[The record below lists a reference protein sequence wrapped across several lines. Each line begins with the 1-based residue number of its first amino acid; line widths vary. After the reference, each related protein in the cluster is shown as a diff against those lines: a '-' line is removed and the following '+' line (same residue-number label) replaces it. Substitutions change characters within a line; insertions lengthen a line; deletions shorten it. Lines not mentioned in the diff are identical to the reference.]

1 MSPSY
6 LQYINKA
13 QGPSPSERQEHTNTH
28 PPSHQFQAPP
38 SRNVSFSFNPSTQ
51 PLHKMFTIAALSRKL
66 KNAAAK
72 LETAAAPFL
81 NCFRRRDTKAHARN
95 QEFESS
101 STDSDSVKSRLFA
114 KRPTANSDSSKES
127 DTRTVRNGASCGGH
141 SSDTTSSG
149 RVKRLVQHFE
159 LLNQCSGGN
168 RRENWRGNWRGNWRS
183 TDSVL
188 ASDGSPSPTPMITH
202 FREGDRLVVIVPE
215 HSPETD
221 RPRPAPR
228 RSPSEICTERLCRI
242 AEANGRGK
250 VSSSVKARMRRIV
263 GTSSGRQSSETLP
276 LPCGESLDLLCGEIL
291 D

>member
-1 MSPSY
+1 MSPSH
-6 LQYINKA
+6 LQYLNKA
-13 QGPSPSERQEHTNTH
+13 RGPSPSGRQEHTNTH
-28 PPSHQFQAPP
+28 PPSYQFQAPP
-38 SRNVSFSFNPSTQ
+38 SRNISFSLNPSTQ
-51 PLHKMFTIAALSRKL
+51 PFHKMFTIAALSRKL
-66 KNAAAK
+66 KNTAAK

-81 NCFRRRDTKAHARN
+81 NCFRHRETKAHARS

-101 STDSDSVKSRLFA
+101 TINSDSVTSRSFA

-127 DTRTVRNGASCGGH
+127 DTRIRRSGASCGGY

-159 LLNQCSGGN
+159 SLNQCSGANRGGN
-168 RRENWRGNWRGNWRS
+168 WGGNWRGNWGS

-188 ASDGSPSPTPMITH
+188 ASDGSPSLRPMITH
-202 FREGDRLVVIVPE
+202 FRDGDELVVIVPE

-228 RSPSEICTERLCRI
+228 RSPSEIYTERLCRI

-250 VSSSVKARMRRIV
+250 VSSSVKASIRRKV
-263 GTSSGRQSSETLP
+263 GISSGS
-276 LPCGESLDLLCGEIL
+276 
-291 D
+291 